1 MKDLWVYGGYEWW
14 NLGIKERAFETDMS
28 DCRRL
33 GIDGEVIPKINWN
46 PEDERIGVFRD
57 NRTDDLYNS
66 QAESKWEAQA
76 STK

>member
-1 MKDLWVYGGYEWW
+1 MKNLWVYGGYEWW
-14 NLGIKERAFETDMS
+14 NLGITERAFETGIS

-33 GIDGEVIPKINWN
+33 GIDGGISKINWN

-57 NRTDDLYNS
+57 NRADDLYNS
-66 QAESKWEAQA
+66 QTESKWEAQA